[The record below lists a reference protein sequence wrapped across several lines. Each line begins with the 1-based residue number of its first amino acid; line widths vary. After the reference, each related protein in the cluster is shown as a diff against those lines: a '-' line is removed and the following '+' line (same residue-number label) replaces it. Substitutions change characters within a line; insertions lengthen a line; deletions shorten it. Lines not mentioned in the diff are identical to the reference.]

1 MEIHVTLIGSL
12 RDQLPKQAR
21 GRATLTL
28 PDAGTAGDLLAHLA
42 LPATV
47 SVAVAGVKVE
57 AGHSLHDGDQVQV
70 FRQLG
75 GG

>member
-1 MEIHVTLIGSL
+1 MEIHVTLVGSL
-12 RDQLPKQAR
+12 RDHLPRQAR
-21 GRATLTL
+21 GRATVTL
-28 PDAGTAGDLLAHLA
+28 ADAATAGDLLAHFG

-47 SVAVAGVKVE
+47 SVAVAGVKVD
-57 AGHSLHDGDQVQV
+57 GGQILHEGDQVQI

>member
-1 MEIHVTLIGSL
+1 MEIHVTLVGSL
-12 RDQLPKQAR
+12 RDQLPRQAR
-21 GRATLTL
+21 GRATVTL
-28 PDAGTAGDLLAHLA
+28 ADTATAGDLLAHFA

-47 SVAVAGVKVE
+47 SVAVAGVKIDID
-57 AGHSLHDGDQVQV
+57 HTLHDGDQVQI